1 MTREALDIIIR
12 NDVRSKK
19 NAHEVCYRMLRE
31 KYPYLHNKFVEEA
44 YKRALA
50 MYRSY
55 RKLLNKWKK
64 ISKKRKDISPPT
76 LPKIEKNRIVEL
88 HVDTYKLERK
98 QRFSVLKISKGNNIY
113 MEFLIM
119 EYEYARREF
128 DGAKLGNSK
137 LLIDGSSIYLLLI
150 LHRNVEVEEH
160 KNKLFMDINEDS
172 VDCLLVDYDRNR
184 AVLFSI
190 KHDSRKIRTNYR
202 RIRKSIQDN
211 AGNPYLRKKLLV
223 KYGYCEKKR
232 IEDKLKKMTTLIAEI
247 AKEYNADLVRENLKD
262 LRQNGKKKNKQLNY
276 RLSSFPYRKFIS
288 YIDYKFYER
297 ELNAV
302 EVDAKKTSI
311 TCPVCG
317 YTSKRNRVSKET
329 FRCRRCGFTFNA
341 QYVACLNLFLRS
353 NDGGVAIR
361 GGRLYL
367 IPRKADYVVPVDVAP
382 DEPPT
387 KMRWLREK
395 PVSREDDRTKV
406 AEITKLTGMGN
417 HLSYAIFSGRK
428 GGSFTPAVAGAYE
441 AYISAVRSG
450 LGRKDY
456 AAIIRYMM
464 GGERQG

>member
-12 NDVRSKK
+12 NDARSKK
-19 NAHEVCYRMLRE
+19 NAHEICYRMLRE

-98 QRFSVLKISKGNNIY
+98 QGFSVLKISKGNDIY
-113 MEFLIM
+113 MEFLVM

-137 LLIDGSSIYLLLI
+137 LLIDGSSIYLLLV

-202 RIRKSIQDN
+202 RIRKSIQDKVE
-211 AGNPYLRKKLLV
+211 NPYLQRKLLA
-223 KYGYCEKKR
+223 KYGYRERKR
-232 IEDKLKKMTTLIAEI
+232 IEDRLKKMTTLIAEI
-247 AKEYNADLVRENLKD
+247 AKEYNADLVRENLKN
-262 LRQNGKKKNKQLNY
+262 LRQNGKKKSKQLNY

-297 ELNAV
+297 GLNAV
-302 EVDAKKTSI
+302 EVNAKKTSI

-329 FRCRRCGFTFNA
+329 FKCRRCGFTFNA

-367 IPRKADYVVPVDVAP
+367 IPRKVGPVVPIDVAP
-382 DEPPT
+382 DEPLI

-395 PVSREDDRTKV
+395 PVSREAGRTKV

-417 HLSYAIFSGRK
+417 HHR
-428 GGSFTPAVAGAYE
+428 E
-441 AYISAVRSG
+441 
-450 LGRKDY
+450 
-456 AAIIRYMM
+456 
-464 GGERQG
+464 E